1 MARPKPKYKS
11 KDPFLFTCSICGAK
25 EMLTGYS
32 AKRVMCKDCR
42 KIVNCENGIKRA
54 AEILKSQIYTFACG
68 CKYTRSQLPN
78 LEGKKKSKCPEH
90 GKHIVDIERHCS
102 KCDKLFSCRGR
113 LTVTSCPDCRR
124 SYNPSNKPRKIS
136 NISYEYKPEPKYFRK
151 PDCKYYAYCL
161 DKSIE
166 RHEKG
171 FCCQDCIRYE
181 SKPLR
186 VEDYTWA
193 ADSMQTTG
201 LHAASRP
208 I

>member
-1 MARPKPKYKS
+1 MV
-11 KDPFLFTCSICGAK
+11 
-25 EMLTGYS
+25 TGYS
-32 AKRVMCKDCR
+32 QKRVLCKKCR
-42 KIVNCENGIKRA
+42 AKENNDASKIRA

-113 LTVTSCPDCRR
+113 LTVQTCKNCRR
-124 SYNPSNKPRKIS
+124 TYITSNKPHKIS
-136 NISYEYKPEPKYFRK
+136 NVNYEEEPAPKFIRK
-151 PDCKYYAYCL
+151 PDCKFYMYCI
-161 DKSIE
+161 DKSLAHGG
-166 RHEKG
+166 HEFSCEG
-171 FCCQDCIRYE
+171 CIRYE

-186 VEDYTWA
+186 AEDYTWT

-201 LHAASRP
+201 LHAAKRP